1 LRVAKII
8 DYYFSPMSPWTFLGH
23 GRFTEIA
30 RKRGASIVPKPVDYG
45 RIFPLSGGVPV
56 AKRAAQRQAYRL
68 VELERWSKHLGVT
81 MNIQPKYFPYDATLA
96 TLTIVAAGDADKSM
110 KLAAAFLRGCWTEE
124 RNMADE
130 TEIAAVIRGAGLN
143 SGELLK
149 QAKAPETA
157 AQYEAYTDEAIARQV
172 FGAPTYV
179 YRNELFW
186 GQDRLE
192 FLDRALA
199 SG

>member
-1 LRVAKII
+1 
-8 DYYFSPMSPWTFLGH
+8 M
-23 GRFTEIA
+23 
-30 RKRGASIVPKPVDYG
+30 
-45 RIFPLSGGVPV
+45 
-56 AKRAAQRQAYRL
+56 
-68 VELERWSKHLGVT
+68 
-81 MNIQPKYFPYDATLA
+81 
-96 TLTIVAAGDADKSM
+96 
-110 KLAAAFLRGCWTEE
+110 
-124 RNMADE
+124 
-130 TEIAAVIRGAGLN
+130 IRGAGLN

-157 AQYEAYTDEAIARQV
+157 AQYEAQTDEAIARQV